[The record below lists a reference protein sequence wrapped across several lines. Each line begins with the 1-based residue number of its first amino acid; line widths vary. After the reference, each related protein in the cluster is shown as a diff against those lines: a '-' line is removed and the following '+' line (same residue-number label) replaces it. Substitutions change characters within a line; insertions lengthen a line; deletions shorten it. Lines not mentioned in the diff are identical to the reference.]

1 MMIKTL
7 WGIVLALTINAVH
20 AASLESIQRN
30 GLIVIGVRDS
40 SPPFSLL
47 DPQTR
52 ILKGYDIEFA
62 QGIAKR
68 LNVKPVFR
76 TLESNDRL
84 PWLQQGKA
92 DIVVA
97 VLSRTPER
105 EKLVDFS
112 VGYFVTDT
120 RVLAKK
126 GRFKS
131 EQDLAGAYLTAV
143 NASTGA
149 KLIRQSFA
157 KTKLAEFDDV
167 PETIKA
173 LNADIVEGVVDD
185 APVLAMTLNKMPE
198 AQRQRYAISDFALA
212 LEVYAVGMPKGE
224 KTLQAAINRALVEM
238 ETSGEAAAIFN
249 RWFGP
254 QSNAPISRIFKIS
267 PSRN

>member
-1 MMIKTL
+1 MLRTIFAAAL
-7 WGIVLALTINAVH
+7 LATVGMAS
-20 AASLESIQRN
+20 ATSLETIQRN
-30 GLIVIGVRDS
+30 GSIVIGVRDS
-40 SPPFSLL
+40 SPPFSQL

-52 ILKGYDIEFA
+52 ALKGYDIEFA
-62 QGIAKR
+62 LGVAKR
-68 LNVKPVFR
+68 LNVKPIFK

-84 PWLQQGKA
+84 PWLKQGKA

-105 EKLVDFS
+105 EKEIDFS

-131 EQDLAGAYLTAV
+131 EKDLAGAYLSAV

-149 KLIRQSFA
+149 KLLRQNFP

-173 LNADIVEGVVDD
+173 LNAEIVEGVVDD
-185 APVLAMTLNKMPE
+185 APVLALALNKLPE
-198 AQRQRYAISDFALA
+198 PQRSKYAISDFALA
-212 LEVYAVGMPKGE
+212 LEVYSVGLPKGE
-224 KTLQAAINRALVEM
+224 KTLQVAVNNALVDM
-238 ETSGEAAAIFN
+238 ENSGEAAAIFN

-254 QSNAPISRIFKIS
+254 NSTAPIVRIFKIN

>member
-1 MMIKTL
+1 MLRTIL
-7 WGIVLALTINAVH
+7 SAALLFAAALAQAS
-20 AASLESIQRN
+20 SLESIQRN
-30 GLIVIGVRDS
+30 GTIVIGVRDS
-40 SPPFSLL
+40 SPPFSVL

-52 ILKGYDIEFA
+52 ALKGYDIEFA

-68 LNVKPVFR
+68 LNVKPVFK

-84 PWLQQGKA
+84 PWLKQNKV

-105 EKLVDFS
+105 EKEIDFS

-120 RVLAKK
+120 RILAKK

-131 EQDLAGAYLTAV
+131 DKDLVGAYLAAA

-149 KLIRQSFA
+149 KLLRQSFP

-167 PETIKA
+167 PEMVKA
-173 LNADIVEGVVDD
+173 LQADIVEGVVDD
-185 APVLAMTLNKMPE
+185 APVLAIALNKIPE
-198 AQRQRYAISDFALA
+198 AQRSRYALSDFALA
-212 LEVYAVGMPKGE
+212 LEIYGVGIPKGE
-224 KTLQAAINRALVEM
+224 KALQTAINNALLEM
-238 ETSGEAAAIFN
+238 EKSGEALAIFN

-254 QSNAPISRIFKIS
+254 NSSAPIQRIFTIN

>member
-1 MMIKTL
+1 MFRSL
-7 WGIVLALTINAVH
+7 LAIVLLAMTQWVQAT
-20 AASLESIQRN
+20 SLESIQRN
-30 GLIVIGVRDS
+30 GTIVIGVRDS
-40 SPPFSLL
+40 SPPFSQM

-52 ILKGYDIEFA
+52 ALRGYDIDFA
-62 QGIAKR
+62 LGIAKR
-68 LNVKPVFR
+68 LNVKPIFK

-84 PWLQQGKA
+84 PWLKQGKA
-92 DIVVA
+92 DIVIA

-105 EKLVDFS
+105 EKEIDFS

-120 RVLAKK
+120 RILAKK

-131 EQDLAGAYLTAV
+131 DKDLAGAYLAAV

-149 KLIRQSFA
+149 KLLRQNFS

-185 APVLAMTLNKMPE
+185 APVLAMALNKLPE
-198 AQRQRYAISDFALA
+198 AHRNRYAITDFALA
-212 LEVYAVGMPKGE
+212 LEVYSVGIPKNE
-224 KTLQAAINRALVEM
+224 KTLQTAINNALVDM
-238 ETSGEAAAIFN
+238 ENSGEALTIFN

-254 QSNAPISRIFKIS
+254 ASSAPIARIFKIN

>member
-1 MMIKTL
+1 MLRTIFAAAL
-7 WGIVLALTINAVH
+7 LATVGMAS
-20 AASLESIQRN
+20 ATSLETIQRN
-30 GLIVIGVRDS
+30 GSIVIGVRDS
-40 SPPFSLL
+40 SPPFSQL

-52 ILKGYDIEFA
+52 ALKGYDIEFA
-62 QGIAKR
+62 LGIAKR
-68 LNVKPVFR
+68 LNVKPIFK

-84 PWLQQGKA
+84 PWLKQGKA

-105 EKLVDFS
+105 EKEIDFS

-131 EQDLAGAYLTAV
+131 EKDLAGAYLSAV

-149 KLIRQSFA
+149 KLLRQNFP

-173 LNADIVEGVVDD
+173 LNAEIVEGVVDD
-185 APVLAMTLNKMPE
+185 APVLALALNKLPE
-198 AQRQRYAISDFALA
+198 PQRSKYAISDFALA
-212 LEVYAVGMPKGE
+212 LEVYSVGLPKGE
-224 KTLQAAINRALVEM
+224 KTLQVAINNALVDM
-238 ETSGEAAAIFN
+238 ENSGEAAAIFN

-254 QSNAPISRIFKIS
+254 NSTAPIARIFKIN

>member
-1 MMIKTL
+1 MLRTILTATL
-7 WGIVLALTINAVH
+7 LLA
-20 AASLESIQRN
+20 AAIASASSLESIQRN
-30 GLIVIGVRDS
+30 GTIVIGVRDS
-40 SPPFSLL
+40 SPPFSVL

-52 ILKGYDIEFA
+52 ALKGYDIEFA

-68 LNVKPVFR
+68 LNVKPIFK

-84 PWLQQGKA
+84 PWLKQNKA

-105 EKLVDFS
+105 DKEIDFS
-112 VGYFVTDT
+112 IGYFVTDM
-120 RVLAKK
+120 RILAKK

-131 EQDLAGAYLTAV
+131 EKDLAGAYLSAV

-149 KLIRQSFA
+149 KLLRQSFP

-167 PETIKA
+167 PEMIKA
-173 LNADIVEGVVDD
+173 LNAEIVEGVVDD
-185 APVLAMTLNKMPE
+185 APVLAMALNKMPE
-198 AQRQRYAISDFALA
+198 ALRSRYAMSDFSLA
-212 LEVYAVGMPKGE
+212 LEIYAVGIPLGE
-224 KTLQAAINRALVEM
+224 KALQTAINNALLDM
-238 ETSGEAAAIFN
+238 EKSGDALAIFN

-254 QSNAPISRIFKIS
+254 NSSAPIQRIFTIS

>member
-1 MMIKTL
+1 MIA
-7 WGIVLALTINAVH
+7 VALLSTATIAA

-30 GLIVIGVRDS
+30 GSIVIGVRDS
-40 SPPFSLL
+40 SPPFSQL

-52 ILKGYDIEFA
+52 ALKGYDIEFA
-62 QGIAKR
+62 LGIAKR
-68 LNVKPVFR
+68 LNVKPIFK

-84 PWLQQGKA
+84 PWLKQGKA
-92 DIVVA
+92 DIVIA

-105 EKLVDFS
+105 EKEIDFS

-120 RVLAKK
+120 RILAKK

-131 EQDLAGAYLTAV
+131 DKDLAGVYLSAV

-149 KLIRQSFA
+149 KILRQSFP
-157 KTKLAEFDDV
+157 KTKVAEFDDV

-185 APVLAMTLNKMPE
+185 APVLAMALNKLPE
-198 AQRQRYAISDFALA
+198 PQRSKYALSDFALA
-212 LEVYAVGMPKGE
+212 LEVYSVGIPKGE
-224 KTLQAAINRALVEM
+224 KTLQTAINNALVDM
-238 ETSGEAAAIFN
+238 ENTGEAQAIFT

-254 QSNAPISRIFKIS
+254 NSSAPIVRIFKIN